1 MSWVPSSVSR
11 TGAECS
17 KCPVEEFCLAH
28 QRGAELSYPVKK
40 RRKQEGLRRNRLYT
54 KDGENIALHKRPSS
68 GLLAGLY
75 EFPNVKGKLTQEEA
89 IHHIAELGLSPL
101 RIQNIGE
108 AKHIFSHVEWHMTG
122 YAVRVDELEKIS
134 AKNLVFAHPEEIQK
148 EYPVPA
154 AFEAYTDQIGIL
166 IGQEKYE
173 QENL

>member
-1 MSWVPSSVSR
+1 MDTER
-11 TGAECS
+11 
-17 KCPVEEFCLAH
+17 
-28 QRGAELSYPVKK
+28 
-40 RRKQEGLRRNRLYT
+40 
-54 KDGENIALHKRPSS
+54 
-68 GLLAGLY
+68 GLLAGLWEY
-75 EFPNVKGKLTQEEA
+75 PNALADGTDWPA
-89 IHHIAELGLSPL
+89 RWGLEPVQL
-101 RIQNIGE
+101 DRAGTGR
-108 AKHIFSHVEWHMTG
+108 HIFTHIEWHMTG